1 MQRNN
6 KNKIGK
12 IGSSDITMSLK
23 CQLKDVLTFV
33 DQVVSLKALNRKMS
47 FGE

>member
-6 KNKIGK
+6 KSKIGK
-12 IGSSDITMSLK
+12 IGSSEITKSLK
-23 CQLKDVLTFV
+23 CQMKDVLTSV